1 MLFYFFF
8 HLLHFIFISDGG
20 ELLSLV
26 NDISGIFSPMYVP
39 SSASGVGSSI
49 MFAGPSFFSP
59 GGAAQMN
66 SQKSHG
72 VFNLQFGSSAAG
84 LKDPTVQIVN
94 GAGSAGNVS
103 SPAVDYLNADLAK
116 HYGLGTA
123 TAYQEALDNTAMQR
137 RVADLKAAGLNP
149 VLALGSVGGASTASA
164 GLSGSYGSSGGHG
177 SSASSVRSNDFSFRS
192 LLHNSNMQSAA
203 AALASAATM
212 AATKNFQL
220 SASVY
225 FGAKAGLQALDSVLK
240 K

>member
-1 MLFYFFF
+1 M
-8 HLLHFIFISDGG
+8 SV
-20 ELLSLV
+20 V
-26 NDISGIFSPMYVP
+26 NDVSGMFLPMYVP
-39 SSASGVGSSI
+39 TSAYTVGSSVGS
-49 MFAGPSFFSP
+49 AVQSAFSP

-66 SQKSHG
+66 AQKSPG
-72 VFNLQFGSSAAG
+72 ILEVIFGSSASSQ
-84 LKDPTVQIVN
+84 KKPSVQPSN
-94 GAGSAGNVS
+94 GGGFAGNVS

-149 VLALGSVGGASTASA
+149 VLALGNVGGASSASA
-164 GLSGSYGSSGGHG
+164 GLSGSFGSSGGHG
-177 SSASSVRSNDFSFRS
+177 SSASSVSSNDFSFRS
-192 LLHNSNMQSAA
+192 LLHNGNIQSAA

-225 FGAKAGLQALDSVLK
+225 YGAKAGLQALDSVLK

>member
-1 MLFYFFF
+1 M
-8 HLLHFIFISDGG
+8 
-20 ELLSLV
+20 SLV
-26 NDISGIFSPMYVP
+26 NDISGIFTPMFVP
-39 SSASGVGSSI
+39 SSAYSVGSSI
-49 MFAGPSFFSP
+49 GSAVSAIFSP

-66 SQKSHG
+66 AQKSPG
-72 VFNLQFGSSAAG
+72 IPELLFGSSAASQ
-84 LKDPTVQIVN
+84 KSPIVQPSN
-94 GAGSAGNVS
+94 GGGSAGNVS

-164 GLSGSYGSSGGHG
+164 GLSGSFGSSGGYG
-177 SSASSVRSNDFSFRS
+177 SSASSVRNNDFSFRS
-192 LLHNSNMQSAA
+192 LLHNGNIQSAA

-225 FGAKAGLQALDSVLK
+225 YGAKAGLQALDSVFNK
-240 K
+240 

>member
-1 MLFYFFF
+1 MSF
-8 HLLHFIFISDGG
+8 
-20 ELLSLV
+20 V
-26 NDISGIFSPMYVP
+26 NDVSGIFLPMYVP
-39 SSASGVGSSI
+39 SSASA
-49 MFAGPSFFSP
+49 FGPSIVSGVPVSFSP

-66 SQKSHG
+66 AQKSP
-72 VFNLQFGSSAAG
+72 VAFELFFGSSASSQ
-84 LKDPTVQIVN
+84 KTPSVQPSN
-94 GAGSAGNVS
+94 GGGSAGRVS
-103 SPAVDYLNADLAK
+103 SPAIDYLNADLAK

-123 TAYQEALDNTAMQR
+123 TAYQEALDNTAVQR

-149 VLALGSVGGASTASA
+149 VLAFGNVGAASTASA
-164 GLSGSYGSSGGHG
+164 GLSGYGSSGGYG
-177 SSASSVRSNDFSFRS
+177 SSASAVGSNSFSFRS

-225 FGAKAGLQALDSVLK
+225 FGAKAGLQALDSLLK

>member
-1 MLFYFFF
+1 M
-8 HLLHFIFISDGG
+8 SV
-20 ELLSLV
+20 V
-26 NDISGIFSPMYVP
+26 NDISGMFMPMYVP
-39 SSASGVGSSI
+39 TSATAAGSSI
-49 MFAGPSFFSP
+49 SSAIAAPFSP

-66 SQKSHG
+66 AQKSPG
-72 VFNLQFGSSAAG
+72 IFEVLFGSSADSQ
-84 LKDPTVQIVN
+84 KSPNVQPSN
-94 GAGSAGNVS
+94 GGGSAGNVT

-164 GLSGSYGSSGGHG
+164 GLSGSYGSSGGYG

-192 LLHNSNMQSAA
+192 LLHNGNIQSAA

-225 FGAKAGLQALDSVLK
+225 YGAKAGLQALDSFLK

>member
-1 MLFYFFF
+1 M
-8 HLLHFIFISDGG
+8 SV
-20 ELLSLV
+20 V
-26 NDISGIFSPMYVP
+26 NDISGLFSMFVP
-39 SSASGVGSSI
+39 SSASFVGSSI
-49 MFAGPSFFSP
+49 GSAVSAPFSP

-66 SQKSHG
+66 AHKSPG
-72 VFNLQFGSSAAG
+72 NFELVFGSSADSQ
-84 LKDPTVQIVN
+84 KSPNVQLSN
-94 GAGSAGNVS
+94 GGGSAGNVS
-103 SPAVDYLNADLAK
+103 SPAIDYLNADLAK

-123 TAYQEALDNTAMQR
+123 TAYQEALDNTAVQR

-149 VLALGSVGGASTASA
+149 VLAFGNVGAASTASA
-164 GLSGSYGSSGGHG
+164 GLSGHGSSGGFG

-225 FGAKAGLQALDSVLK
+225 FGAKAGLQALDSFLK

>member
-1 MLFYFFF
+1 M
-8 HLLHFIFISDGG
+8 SV
-20 ELLSLV
+20 V
-26 NDISGIFSPMYVP
+26 NDISGMFFPLFVP
-39 SSASGVGSSI
+39 SSASTVGSSI
-49 MFAGPSFFSP
+49 GSSVLSSFSP

-66 SQKSHG
+66 SQKSPG
-72 VFNLQFGSSAAG
+72 IFELVFGSSAGSQKA
-84 LKDPTVQIVN
+84 PNVQPSN
-94 GAGSAGNVS
+94 GGGSAGNVS
-103 SPAVDYLNADLAK
+103 SPVIDYFNADLAK

-123 TAYQEALDNTAMQR
+123 TAYQEALDNTAVQR

-149 VLALGSVGGASTASA
+149 VLALGNVGAASTASA
-164 GLSGSYGSSGGHG
+164 GLSGYGSSGGYG

>member
-1 MLFYFFF
+1 M
-8 HLLHFIFISDGG
+8 S
-20 ELLSLV
+20 LS
-26 NDISGIFSPMYVP
+26 NDISGIFTPMFVP
-39 SSASGVGSSI
+39 SSASAVGSSI
-49 MFAGPSFFSP
+49 GSAVTAPFSP

-66 SQKSHG
+66 AQKSPG
-72 VFNLQFGSSAAG
+72 ILELIFGSSAASQ
-84 LKDPTVQIVN
+84 KTPNVQPSN
-94 GAGSAGNVS
+94 GGGSAGNVS
-103 SPAVDYLNADLAK
+103 SPAIDYLNADLAK

-149 VLALGSVGGASTASA
+149 VLALGSIAGASSASA

-177 SSASSVRSNDFSFRS
+177 SSASSVSSNDFSFRS
-192 LLHNSNMQSAA
+192 LLHNANMQSAA

-225 FGAKAGLQALDSVLK
+225 YGAKAGLQALDSVLNN
-240 K
+240 